1 MKFFKTF
8 IFFSFFIN
16 LFSYAFSTENI
27 STPEDIEIEKIQET
41 IRTLQLKVYELELR
55 KKQKALANIEHK
67 KVGVVLSGGGAKG
80 FAHIGVLRELEKNG
94 IKIDYIT
101 GTSMGAV
108 IATLYSI
115 GYTPDEI
122 EKLIFTIDIPGIM
135 NAKPDRTT
143 LPLEQKLGVASQL
156 FSIKYDENLNFSL
169 PKGLNNSNVTYLK
182 LKNLLWKAE
191 GIRDFDKLPIPLRI
205 VATDLD
211 TGKGVAFKEGD
222 LAQVLTASVAI
233 PTLMTPA
240 RIGDKLYV
248 DGMIARNFPVQD
260 IVDMGADI
268 IIGSDV
274 GIELTENRD
283 HNIVSIF
290 NQLLAFYSTN
300 STPQQKKLATFVI
313 TPDIR
318 NFSPVDFNE
327 ADKIIHAGEVA
338 TKDMIDEILTIT
350 PADLDGSFVVEY
362 FPQGSKNPEFLFKK
376 LAFTNEEEIPFEI
389 RELLKETFKEYE
401 NRKLTK
407 EDIELIFTKLNS
419 LDFIENIYYLLDF
432 EEGMISVD
440 IGENPSNS
448 LIVGANYRSDYGTT
462 FNLSTNI
469 LKSGKSGS
477 LTNLSLKFGD
487 YLGAELSN
495 LYYYGITNKIGFFSS
510 MAYDESPLFLY
521 NNNSKKAKYIVEN
534 ANIKLGVS
542 SQLMNRVFLAYGL
555 AVNTTKLDLD
565 IGSSIFEGLQYN
577 KQFGDAFFNIN
588 YDTIDNQYFP
598 TSGTKGTFTYTWG
611 GTFLNDA
618 SEINYHGF
626 LYELNKYY
634 RTTKK
639 LSLSASL
646 AGGFIQGDS
655 ILIDKYI
662 KVGGNRNNIKRSEF
676 SFAGYHYQSKLTEH
690 AMIGKLG
697 LQYIIRPNL
706 YFNAQYNIGT
716 FKENEV
722 AVDHDRNDI
731 WKTYDHGFQ
740 LGLSYDSF
748 FGPLSLY
755 LSTADKSAKDL
766 LIQFNLGYYLD

>member
-1 MKFFKTF
+1 MKFIKIFL
-8 IFFSFFIN
+8 FFSFFIN
-16 LFSYAFSTENI
+16 LFSHTFSTENI
-27 STPEDIEIEKIQET
+27 STSEDMEIEKIQER

-122 EKLIFTIDIPGIM
+122 ENLIFTMDIPGIM

-143 LPLEQKLGVASQL
+143 LPLEQKLGVSSQL

-290 NQLLAFYSTN
+290 NQLLAFYTTN
-300 STPQQKKLATFVI
+300 STPQQKRLATFVI
-313 TPDIR
+313 TPNIA

-327 ADKIIHAGEVA
+327 ADKIIEAGEVA

-350 PADLDGSFVVEY
+350 PAELDDSFVVEY
-362 FPQGSKNPEFLFKK
+362 FPQGDKNPEFLFKK
-376 LAFTNEEEIPFEI
+376 LTFTNEEEIPFEI
-389 RELLKETFKEYE
+389 RELFKETFKEYE
-401 NRKLTK
+401 SKKLTK

-448 LIVGANYRSDYGTT
+448 LIIGANYRSDYGTT

-477 LTNLSLKFGD
+477 LTNVSLKFGD

-510 MAYDESPLFLY
+510 IAYDESPLFLY

-534 ANIKLGVS
+534 ANIKFGVS

-555 AVNTTKLDLD
+555 SVNTTKLDLD
-565 IGSSIFEGLQYN
+565 TGSSIFDRLQYN

-588 YDTIDNQYFP
+588 YDTIDSQYFP
-598 TSGTKGTFTYTWG
+598 TNGAKGIFTYTWG

-634 RTTKK
+634 PATKK
-639 LSLSASL
+639 LSLSAGFS
-646 AGGFIQGDS
+646 GGFIQGDS

-662 KVGGNRNNIKRSEF
+662 KVGGIRNNIKRSEF
-676 SFAGYHYQSKLTEH
+676 SFAGYHYQSKITEH
-690 AMIGKLG
+690 AMIGRLG
-697 LQYIIRPNL
+697 LQYLIRQNL

-722 AVDHDRNDI
+722 AVAYEKEGI

-748 FGPLSLY
+748 VGPLSLY
-755 LSTADKSAKDL
+755 LSTTDKSAKNL

>member
-1 MKFFKTF
+1 MLFALTMPRTF
-8 IFFSFFIN
+8 SN
-16 LFSYAFSTENI
+16 EI
-27 STPEDIEIEKIQET
+27 SILQEDLEIERIYNQIKV
-41 IRTLQLKVYELELR
+41 LQLRVYELEL
-55 KKQKALANIEHK
+55 KKKEKALANIESK
-67 KVGVVLSGGGAKG
+67 KIGLVLSGGGAKG

-94 IKIDYIT
+94 IKVDFIG

-115 GYTPDEI
+115 GYTPDQI
-122 EKLIFTIDIPGIM
+122 EELIQTMDIPGIM

-143 LPLEQKLGVASQL
+143 LPLEQKLGISSQL
-156 FSIKYDENLNFSL
+156 FSVKYDEKMNFSL

-182 LKNLLWKAE
+182 LKNLLWRAE

-274 GIELTENRD
+274 GIELTEQKD
-283 HNIVSIF
+283 HNILSIF
-290 NQLLAFYSTN
+290 NQLLAFYSANT
-300 STPQQKKLATFVI
+300 TPQQKKLATFVI
-313 TPDIR
+313 TPQVSQ
-318 NFSPVDFNE
+318 FSSLDFKD
-327 ADKIIHAGEVA
+327 ADKIITAGEVA
-338 TKDMIDEILTIT
+338 TKDMIDEILSIT
-350 PADLDGSFVVEY
+350 PKNLEGSFVGEY
-362 FPQGSKNPEFLFKK
+362 FPRGSKDPEFLFKNLSFSSEK
-376 LAFTNEEEIPFEI
+376 EVPFEI
-389 RELLKETFKEYE
+389 RELLQETFKEHE

-407 EDIELIFTKLNS
+407 ENIELIFTKLNS

-432 EEGMISVD
+432 ETGEIAVD
-440 IGENPSNS
+440 IGENPSNT

-469 LKSGKSGS
+469 LKSGKRGS
-477 LTNLSLKFGD
+477 LTNVSFKFGD
-487 YLGAELSN
+487 YLGLELSN

-510 MAYDESPLFLY
+510 IAYDESPLILY
-521 NNNSKKAKYIVEN
+521 SNNSKKAKSIIEN

-542 SQLMNRVFLAYGL
+542 SQLKNRLFLAYGL
-555 AVNTTKLDLD
+555 AVNTSKLNLD
-565 IGSSIFEGLQYN
+565 TGSSAFEPLQYD
-577 KQFGDAFFNIN
+577 KQFGDAFFNLS
-588 YDTIDNQYFP
+588 YDTINNQYFP
-598 TSGTKGTFTYTWG
+598 TDGAKGVFNYTWG

-626 LYELNKYY
+626 LYELNGYHPISKN
-634 RTTKK
+634 
-639 LSLSASL
+639 LSFSGGM

-662 KVGGNRNNIKRSEF
+662 KVGGTRNNIKRGEF
-676 SFAGYHYQSKLTEH
+676 SFSGYHYQGLLTEH
-690 AMIGKLG
+690 AVIGRLG
-697 LQYIIRPNL
+697 LQYKIRPNL
-706 YFNAQYNIGT
+706 YLNAQYNLGT
-716 FKENEV
+716 FKMNNLSILEGEQ
-722 AVDHDRNDI
+722 DI
-731 WKTYDHGFQ
+731 WEHFIQGIQ
-740 LGLSYDSF
+740 IGLAYDSF
-748 FGPLSLY
+748 FGPLSVNI
-755 LSTADKSAKDL
+755 STAEKTSDSFL
-766 LIQFNLGYYLD
+766 LQFNLGYYLD